1 MFIDAGKDFQ
11 KIGEIQMSKVRKCL
25 PGLALVLTMTMAGVA
40 AAQNPTP
47 ANAGSKQDSCCCV
60 GCGDSCDLK
69 KKDAMKNHVAS
80 GDQDGCCCGD
90 SCDLTKKDA
99 MKNHV
104 TSSDKHDCCC
114 CGDSCNMKEMKNMKK
129 S

>member
-1 MFIDAGKDFQ
+1 MY
-11 KIGEIQMSKVRKCL
+11 KVRKCL
-25 PGLALVLTMTMAGVA
+25 PGLALVLTMAMAGIA

-47 ANAGSKQDSCCCV
+47 ANAGSKKDSSCCA
-60 GCGDSCDLK
+60 GCGDSCDMK
-69 KKDAMKNHVAS
+69 TKNAMKNHVAS
-80 GDQDGCCCGD
+80 ADKDSCCCGD
-90 SCDLTKKDA
+90 SCDMTKKDA

-114 CGDSCNMKEMKNMKK
+114 CGDSCNMKEMKDTKK